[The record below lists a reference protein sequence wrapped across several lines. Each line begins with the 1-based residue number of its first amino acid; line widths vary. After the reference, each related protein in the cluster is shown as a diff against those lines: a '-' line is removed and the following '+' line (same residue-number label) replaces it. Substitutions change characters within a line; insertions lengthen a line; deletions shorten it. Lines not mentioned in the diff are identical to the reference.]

1 MTIMR
6 KIYIAIIMLLML
18 PMTMGAQALKGSYF
32 LDNSLTRTKLNP
44 AFAPRANYF
53 SLPVI
58 SNFGIG
64 LYGNIGP
71 ADFLYPIDGTLY
83 TYLNQKVSSEEF
95 AKNLAKRPGMDFE
108 VDTDILGFGFYTSKD
123 AFWSFDL
130 GLKLD
135 GTFGVPRDLFI
146 FMKQGMPDPEQVY
159 SLSGFDIYQTSS
171 VYASLGHSRDL
182 SRWVKGLRV
191 GAKFKFY
198 VPVNH
203 IGMTLGDSQLSM
215 TQDKWTVKTN
225 ASAVLATSFLKMHPE
240 AMTGESET
248 ELLDMNFANIGPAG
262 YGFAFDLGAEYRL
275 NVGSVVDGM
284 TFSLAA
290 TDLGAYFFKSAQQF
304 ASSGEAAYEGLKDI
318 EFGGNMDFTENINA
332 LMDDF
337 LALADFEEVAGAK
350 SYRLS
355 TGPKIYAGVEYPFLK
370 DKMSAGLLY
379 SAKFGYSRM
388 INELTLSYNL
398 NPAKWFNFGV
408 NWSFLNAYK
417 TIGWMMEFTPKA
429 GVNFFIGSDYTF
441 MEVMPKIFLPVDKF
455 WVNAR
460 FGLTFAVGTKHRP

>member
-1 MTIMR
+1 
-6 KIYIAIIMLLML
+6 
-18 PMTMGAQALKGSYF
+18 
-32 LDNSLTRTKLNP
+32 
-44 AFAPRANYF
+44 
-53 SLPVI
+53 
-58 SNFGIG
+58 
-64 LYGNIGP
+64 
-71 ADFLYPIDGTLY
+71 
-83 TYLNQKVSSEEF
+83 
-95 AKNLAKRPGMDFE
+95 
-108 VDTDILGFGFYTSKD
+108 
-123 AFWSFDL
+123 
-130 GLKLD
+130 
-135 GTFGVPRDLFI
+135 
-146 FMKQGMPDPEQVY
+146 
-159 SLSGFDIYQTSS
+159 
-171 VYASLGHSRDL
+171 
-182 SRWVKGLRV
+182 
-191 GAKFKFY
+191 
-198 VPVNH
+198 
-203 IGMTLGDSQLSM
+203 
-215 TQDKWTVKTN
+215 
-225 ASAVLATSFLKMHPE
+225 
-240 AMTGESET
+240 
-248 ELLDMNFANIGPAG
+248 
-262 YGFAFDLGAEYRL
+262 
-275 NVGSVVDGM
+275 M

-370 DKMSAGLLY
+370 DRMSAGLLY